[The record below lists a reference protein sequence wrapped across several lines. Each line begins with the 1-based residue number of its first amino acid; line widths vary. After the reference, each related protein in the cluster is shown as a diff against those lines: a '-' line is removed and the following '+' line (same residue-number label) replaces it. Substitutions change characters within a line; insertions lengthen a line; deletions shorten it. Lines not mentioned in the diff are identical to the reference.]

1 MVDAERSA
9 PQLERHKDQLRESPG
24 NYKTGG
30 TNTMTDTLA
39 EITPIHEQRTEVHN
53 RPVYLAAQRNTLIR
67 DADQSGRTIAEL
79 SRAAGVSR
87 NPIYRIDHARKPE
100 PACQAATRTRTN
112 HHRSQ

>member
-30 TNTMTDTLA
+30 TNTMTDPLT
-39 EITPIHEQRTEVHN
+39 EITEIQEQLTELQNRTI
-53 RPVYLAAQRNTLIR
+53 YLTNQRNTLIR
-67 DADQSGRTIAEL
+67 ATYQSGRTIADL

-87 NPIYRIDHARKPE
+87 NTIYKIIQTQNPYHANQEANSTP
-100 PACQAATRTRTN
+100 TN
-112 HHRSQ
+112 QQ

>member
-30 TNTMTDTLA
+30 TNTMTDTMT
-39 EITPIHEQRTEVHN
+39 EITKIQEQRTELKN
-53 RPVYLAAQRNTLIR
+53 RTYYLNNQRNTLIR
-67 DADQSGRTIAEL
+67 ATYQSGRTIAEL

-87 NPIYRIDHARKPE
+87 NTIYKIVQTRKP
-100 PACQAATRTRTN
+100 
-112 HHRSQ
+112 